1 MIGAGDV
8 VGDKVHQDLQP
19 SLMGTLDEG
28 VQLCLSRVWIFGEVG
43 VDVVVVLDG
52 IGRACLPL
60 HRVGVVGTDA
70 LGAVVGLRGVLQQA
84 DIPDVGSPETAD
96 IGEGFGSEVTE
107 LPRAVLGEC
116 AMGLAGRILIPPESS
131 EGGVDD
137 DLLLHRC
144 R

>member
-1 MIGAGDV
+1 M

-19 SLMGTLDEG
+19 CLVGTLDEG
-28 VQLCLSRVWIFGEVG
+28 VQLCLSRVGIFGEVG

-52 IGRACLPL
+52 IGRASLPL
-60 HRVGVVGTDA
+60 HRVGVVGADT

-84 DIPDVGSPETAD
+84 DIPDVSCSEAAD
-96 IGEGFGSEVTE
+96 IGEGFWREVTE

-137 DLLLHRC
+137 DLLLHRYG
-144 R
+144 

>member
-19 SLMGTLDEG
+19 CLVGTLDEG

-84 DIPDVGSPETAD
+84 DIPDVGCPETAD

-107 LPRAVLGEC
+107 LPRSVLGEC
-116 AMGLAGRILIPPESS
+116 AMGLVGCILIPPESS
-131 EGGVDD
+131 EGRVDD
-137 DLLLHRC
+137 DLLLHRYG
-144 R
+144 

>member
-1 MIGAGDV
+1 M
-8 VGDKVHQDLQP
+8 
-19 SLMGTLDEG
+19 STFDEG
-28 VQLCLSRVWIFGEVG
+28 VQLSLSRVWIFGEVG

-60 HRVGVVGTDA
+60 HCIGVVGMDA

-107 LPRAVLGEC
+107 LPRSVLGEC
-116 AMGLAGRILIPPESS
+116 AMGLAGRILISPESS

-137 DLLLHRC
+137 DLLLHRYG
-144 R
+144 

>member
-1 MIGAGDV
+1 
-8 VGDKVHQDLQP
+8 
-19 SLMGTLDEG
+19 MGTLDEG
-28 VQLCLSRVWIFGEVG
+28 IQLCLSRVGIFGEVG

-70 LGAVVGLRGVLQQA
+70 LGAVVGLRGMLQQA

-96 IGEGFGSEVTE
+96 IGEGFGCEVTE

-116 AMGLAGRILIPPESS
+116 AMGLASRILIPPESS

-137 DLLLHRC
+137 DLLLHRD

>member
-1 MIGAGDV
+1 M
-8 VGDKVHQDLQP
+8 
-19 SLMGTLDEG
+19 
-28 VQLCLSRVWIFGEVG
+28 
-43 VDVVVVLDG
+43 
-52 IGRACLPL
+52 
-60 HRVGVVGTDA
+60 DA

-84 DIPDVGSPETAD
+84 DIPDVSCSETAD

-107 LPRAVLGEC
+107 LPRAILGEC

-144 R
+144 RRVVGLRLFRALLLFDQRGELSFGQLVAYLHQLLGSADLKHPELHYLARLKEIITGCTVRGGILAED